1 MPSPAISAPLPWK
14 TAWVVGASH
23 GIGRAVALRLASAG
37 VTVAAS
43 ARDEA
48 ALAGLSAQAE
58 GGIVAYPLDVT
69 DPDGVE
75 ATVAAIETDL
85 GAIDLAV
92 LSAGVWDPFSIDDID
107 IAAFRS
113 GIEVNYLGTVNAVAA
128 LVPRMRGQGR
138 GQIAVV
144 SSVAGYFGLPRSAA
158 YGPTKAALINLAE
171 CLRTELDGTGVTV
184 SLVNPGFVKTRL
196 TAKNDFPMPFL
207 MTPEAAADRM
217 VRGLVSGRFEVAFP
231 LRFVLI
237 LKTLGL
243 LPYPLF
249 FWIIRKFVSRK

>member
-1 MPSPAISAPLPWK
+1 MPTPLPWK

-23 GIGRAVALRLASAG
+23 GIGRAVALRLAAAG
-37 VTVAAS
+37 VSVAAS
-43 ARDEA
+43 ARDETALA
-48 ALAGLSAQAE
+48 ALASEATGSVA
-58 GGIVAYPLDVT
+58 AYPMDVT

-75 ATVAAIETDL
+75 TTLAAIEADH
-85 GAIDLAV
+85 GPIDLAV
-92 LSAGVWDPFSIDDID
+92 LCAGVWDPFSIDAID
-107 IAAFRS
+107 VAAFRS
-113 GIEVNYLGTVNAVAA
+113 GIEVNYLGTVNAIAC
-128 LVPRMRGQGR
+128 LVPRMRARDR

-171 CLRTELDGTGVTV
+171 CLRTELDGSGVAV

-207 MTPEAAADRM
+207 MTPDDAADRM
-217 VRGLVSGRFEVAFP
+217 VRGLKPGRFEVAFP
-231 LRFVLI
+231 RRFVLI

-249 FWIIRKFVSRK
+249 FWIIRKFVSRR